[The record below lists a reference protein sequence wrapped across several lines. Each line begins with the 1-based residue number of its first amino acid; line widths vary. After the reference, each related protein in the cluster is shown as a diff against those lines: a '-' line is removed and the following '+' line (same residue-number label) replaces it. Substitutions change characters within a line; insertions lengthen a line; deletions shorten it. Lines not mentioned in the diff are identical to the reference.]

1 MEINMDSILISI
13 KKLLGPTPEYE
24 HFDPDIITHINT
36 AFFVL
41 NQLGV
46 GPDKPFSIKDDTA
59 VWDDFMT
66 SGDLEMVK
74 TYIYEY
80 VKRAFD
86 PPSNSSHLNA
96 LKEDMK
102 EMEWRLNVQVDPG
115 EENV

>member
-1 MEINMDSILISI
+1 MNSILESI
-13 KKLLGPTPEYE
+13 KKLLGPNSEYTY
-24 HFDPDIITHINT
+24 FDPDIVVHINS

-46 GPDKPFSIKDDTA
+46 GPEKPFAIKDSSTT
-59 VWDDFMT
+59 WDEFMT
-66 SGDLEMVK
+66 DGELELVK
-74 TYIYEY
+74 TYVFEY

-115 EENV
+115 EEDV